1 MKELYSINEDT
12 LFLEGIT
19 DNKGKVLTKIYEQD
33 KILKLDDT
41 PTNIIKYG
49 CEYFGSTLE
58 GRQKG
63 SMSLLGIKHKVPVMV
78 EGSMELI
85 FFPMCSPRIRACS
98 WVCFNNILTYK
109 RSGYDTEVLFKN
121 GQKLI
126 INISYGIF
134 ENQYMRATK
143 LKMVNTLR
151 KLALIKKIGCK
162 ISRIYVII

>member
-1 MKELYSINEDT
+1 MEELYSINEDT
-12 LFLEGIT
+12 LFLEGVI
-19 DNKGKVLTKIYEQD
+19 DDRGRVLTKIYEQD
-33 KILKLDDT
+33 KVLKLEDT
-41 PTNIIKYG
+41 PTNIIRYG

-85 FFPMCSPRIRACS
+85 FFPMCSPRIRDCS
-98 WVCFNNILTYK
+98 WVCFNNILNYK
-109 RSGYDTEVLFKN
+109 RNGYDTEVLFKN
-121 GQKLI
+121 GQKI
-126 INISYGIF
+126 ILNISYGIF

-151 KLALIKKIGCK
+151 KLAK
-162 ISRIYVII
+162 

>member
-12 LFLEGIT
+12 LFLDWIK
-19 DNKGKVLTKIYEQD
+19 DNEVKVFTKIYEQD

-63 SMSLLGIKHKVPVMV
+63 SMSLLGIKHKVPVIV

-143 LKMVNTLR
+143 LKMVSTLR
-151 KLALIKKIGCK
+151 KLAK
-162 ISRIYVII
+162 

>member
-98 WVCFNNILTYK
+98 
-109 RSGYDTEVLFKN
+109 
-121 GQKLI
+121 
-126 INISYGIF
+126 
-134 ENQYMRATK
+134 
-143 LKMVNTLR
+143 
-151 KLALIKKIGCK
+151 
-162 ISRIYVII
+162 